1 MVEALDLPRK
11 QFVVI
16 GGALLAVLELR
27 QTHSADLVV
36 SDELYEKLRDELGWR
51 EHAQDNGKCILSK
64 EGFHAMHRWLGWNVA
79 TLQKDALEI
88 NGVQYIHPLKLIEG
102 KKRLNRPKDIED
114 IKLLKRWLK
123 KQGQQT

>member
-1 MVEALDLPRK
+1 MLSMTFYKHPRDVVTMVEALDLPRK

-51 EHAQDNGKCILSK
+51 EYAQDNGKCILNK

-79 TLQKDALEI
+79 TLQKDALESTAYNI
-88 NGVQYIHPLKLIEG
+88 STH
-102 KKRLNRPKDIED
+102 
-114 IKLLKRWLK
+114 
-123 KQGQQT
+123 